1 MRRLEVIDIK
11 GKLYEV
17 YRIISEEQVRKV
29 EDGVSLLRQYWHC
42 DKAFKNGDKYYFVR
56 DIIDIEYEQIT

>member
-1 MRRLEVIDIK
+1 MKYTESSQK
-11 GKLYEV
+11 NKL
-17 YRIISEEQVRKV
+17 KV
-29 EDGVSLLRQYWHC
+29 EDGVSLLREYWHC